1 LNKKLKV
8 IFDLYF
14 VNPQD
19 IFYLMD
25 KIFIQTIF
33 KAEINKKVLI
43 INFGLIH
50 LFNLWFLVELLT
62 KLFDWLTSKA
72 VAHHTKASF
81 IRVVGSEFVQKYLGE
96 WSETCFVWQKKILL
110 QSFLLMNTPILPKRF
125 V

>member
-19 IFYLMD
+19 IFNLMD

-33 KAEINKKVLI
+33 KAEINHKVLI

-62 KLFDWLTSKA
+62 KLFDWFTSLD
-72 VAHHTKASF
+72 
-81 IRVVGSEFVQKYLGE
+81 E
-96 WSETCFVWQKKILL
+96 
-110 QSFLLMNTPILPKRF
+110 QSFFEIETKGCQIDF
-125 V
+125 C